1 MLLLTM
7 QNNSTKWWYL
17 IILALVWGSSFIL
30 IKKSLIALTP
40 IQLGAFRVFIAGLFL
55 IAIGFKHLKAIK
67 KHHIKWLITA
77 GFIGTFFPAFCFA
90 YAQTEIDSAITSIL
104 NATTPIM
111 TLLFGL
117 LLFKV
122 GFTKRQI
129 LGVLIGLAGCFLLI
143 WQGAEINTHQDYRY
157 VFFIFIA
164 TWGYAMNVNILKSR
178 LEDLPAI
185 TISTASFLA
194 ITIPAFVI
202 LLFSGF
208 FTELNFSDTTVLL
221 SIGAASILAIC
232 SSALA
237 LLLFNKLIKMT
248 TAVFSASVTY
258 LIPVVALAWGV
269 FDGEKFMPSQIIAAF
284 IILFGVILS
293 NTNKRRIRPM

>member
-7 QNNSTKWWYL
+7 ENNTAKWWYL
-17 IILALVWGSSFIL
+17 VILAIVWGSSFIL

-40 IQLGAFRVFIAGLFL
+40 IQLGAFRVFISGVFL
-55 IAIGFKHLKAIK
+55 IIIGFKHLKVIR
-67 KHHIKWLITA
+67 KHHWKWLITA
-77 GFIGTFFPAFCFA
+77 GFLGTFFPAFCFA
-90 YAQTEIDSAITSIL
+90 YAQTEIDSAVTSIL

-111 TLLFGL
+111 TLIFGL
-117 LLFKV
+117 LFFKV
-122 GFTKRQI
+122 GFSARQI
-129 LGVLIGLAGCFLLI
+129 IGVLIGLTGCFLLI
-143 WQGAEINTHQDYRY
+143 WQGAEINAHQDYRY
-157 VFFIFIA
+157 VLFIFIA

-178 LEDLPAI
+178 LEDLPSV

-194 ITIPAFVI
+194 ITFPAFII

-208 FTELNFSDTTVLL
+208 FTKLNFSDSTTLY
-221 SIGAASILAIC
+221 SIGAATILAIF

-258 LIPVVALAWGV
+258 LIPVIALVWGI
-269 FDGEKFMPSQIIAAF
+269 FDGEKFMLSQIAAAC

-293 NTNKRRIRPM
+293 NTHKRKV